1 MADYRVTLTAKSLGK
16 SLDYPV
22 NAESASVAIA
32 YAAMLFVAEFSLEAA
47 EGGISME
54 QALYA
59 ILLKT
64 RDGDLGVKWEYDEV
78 ADDDY

>member
-16 SLDYPV
+16 SLHYLV
-22 NAESASVAIA
+22 EAESASVAIA
-32 YAAMLFVAEFSLEAA
+32 YATMQFVAEFSLEAA
-47 EGGISME
+47 EDGISMA

-64 RDGDLGVKWEYDEV
+64 RDGDLGVKWKYDEV